1 MKKLAL
7 LSLAVVLVLAMAGS
21 AAALLSP
28 ETVAVG
34 GDRQRASNPLAD
46 DEDYHN
52 VYITTTVTLTNEH
65 ATETLTNLQLGAVTL
80 LSGFTAS
87 DLDVTV
93 VTPLS
98 ATSLAPSA
106 SATLTLRLR
115 VPANLDAINSDY
127 EKDGFHV
134 ANLPVQFTNSTG
146 TFTEDVQLNLE
157 RENQLF
163 FDSLTICA
171 NSDCLSVKDG
181 TTISDLKPG
190 DKIEIKASAENK
202 YKDNDREDVQIEDV
216 FLEWMID
223 DAEFD
228 EEDEA
233 DFGDLSPKDVEE
245 ESFAFVIDDEVA
257 DGTYDL
263 VLKLSGRDENSALH
277 GEKAVIELKVKRD
290 RHDLALREITVS
302 PKSLDCDSLDRHA
315 TFHVEVANIGKSDE
329 DETVLRVENA
339 ELKLEALQ
347 DLAIDE
353 SETMATNLRVEIP
366 ADAKPGAYS
375 FRVSAFYDTS
385 VLADEQLA
393 NLVVPVCVKA
403 VAEEEK
409 EEAIIV
415 PPAPEVPQEPV
426 VDKKVFQKSNLL
438 EQFTES
444 NAYIA
449 LLVVGIVLA
458 MLILVFLV
466 VRVVPPRKE

>member
-7 LSLAVVLVLAMAGS
+7 LSLAVILVLAMAGS

-52 VYITTTVTLTNEH
+52 VYITTTATLTNNGS
-65 ATETLTNLQLGAVTL
+65 APLTGLNLKSVTPL
-80 LSGFTAS
+80 LGFTAAE
-87 DLDVTV
+87 LDVTATFP
-93 VTPLS
+93 VT
-98 ATSLAPSA
+98 ALAVNESTTV
-106 SATLTLRLR
+106 TLKMR
-115 VPANLDAINSDY
+115 VPKNLDAINSDY
-127 EKDGFHV
+127 EKVALHL
-134 ANLPVQFTNSTG
+134 ANLLFEATDGTNTVSATPKL
-146 TFTEDVQLNLE
+146 TLE
-157 RENQLF
+157 RENQLS
-163 FDSLTICA
+163 FDSLVVCV
-171 NSDCLSVKDG
+171 NDDCESVEDG
-181 TTISDLKPG
+181 TTVTDLKPG
-190 DKIEIKASAENK
+190 DSIEIKAGVENK
-202 YKDNDREDVQIEDV
+202 YKDNDREDVSIEDV
-216 FLEWMID
+216 FLEWMVD

-233 DFGDLSPKDVEE
+233 DFGDLSPGDVDE
-245 ESFAFVIDDEVA
+245 ESFAFVIDDEIA

-263 VLKLSGRDENSALH
+263 VLKLSGRDENGALH
-277 GEKAVIELKVKRD
+277 GEKAVIELKVKRE
-290 RHDLALREITVS
+290 RHDLELREIVVS
-302 PKSLDCDSLDRHA
+302 PKTLDCDSLDRHV
-315 TFHVEVANIGKSDE
+315 TFNVEVANIGKSDE

-339 ELKLEALQ
+339 DLKLESSQ
-347 DLAIDE
+347 DVVVDE
-353 SETMATNLRVEIP
+353 SEAKTVNLRVEIP

-426 VDKKVFQKSNLL
+426 VDKKVFQKSNLI
-438 EQFTES
+438 EGFTGS
-444 NAYIA
+444 NAYLA

-466 VRVVPPRKE
+466 VRVVPPRKD